1 MVTELISKYVWLI
14 QTVSKAGLEG
24 LSLEEIQSRWERR
37 WDSEYPRRTFCNHR
51 DAVAEIFGIDIECNR
66 STRRYFIR
74 YPESLEGSTA
84 WMVNTFTVK
93 SLLELS
99 RERLSGRVSVEN
111 IPSGQIYLADIMS
124 AMLDNVK
131 VVISYKKYSSSEPE
145 FLTVSP
151 YALKEDMK
159 RWYLIGFADERKAMR
174 VYGLDRICSLSVT
187 GDRFRLHAG
196 FDVDELFYDSYGV
209 YIHNGDPAVEV
220 VLECGADQ
228 AGFFRDL
235 PLHHTQK
242 IKMENDRAVI
252 SFRAVPNTRMIM
264 DLCSFGSKIRILSPA
279 VVRDAVIGEFRKA
292 LEKYEDYD

>member
-14 QTVSKAGLEG
+14 QTVSKAGIEG
-24 LSLEEIQSRWERR
+24 LSLEEIQSRWEHR
-37 WDSEYPRRTFCNHR
+37 WDSAYSRRTFCNHR
-51 DAVAEIFGIDIECNR
+51 EAVAEVFGIDIECNR

-74 YPESLEGSTA
+74 YPDSLEGNTA

-131 VVISYKKYSSSEPE
+131 IVISYKKYSSAAPE
-145 FLTVSP
+145 SLTVSP

-159 RWYLIGFADERKAMR
+159 RWYLIGFTDERKALR
-174 VYGLDRICSLSVT
+174 VYGLDRICSLEVT
-187 GDRFRLHAG
+187 GDRFRLPAG

-209 YIHNGDPAVEV
+209 YIHNGDPAAEV
-220 VLECGADQ
+220 VLECSPDQ

-235 PLHHTQK
+235 PLHHSQK
-242 IKMENDRAVI
+242 IRMEDGKAVI

-264 DLCSFGSKIRILSPA
+264 DLCSLGSKIRIVSPA
-279 VVRDAVIGEFRKA
+279 AVRDAVLDEFRKA
-292 LEKYEDYD
+292 LEKY

>member
-37 WDSEYPRRTFCNHR
+37 WDSPYSRRTFCNHR

-74 YPESLEGSTA
+74 YPESLEGNTA

-131 VVISYKKYSSSEPE
+131 VVISYKKYSSAVQET
-145 FLTVSP
+145 LTVSP
-151 YALKEDMK
+151 FALKEDMK
-159 RWYLIGFADERKAMR
+159 RWYLIGFAEERKALR
-174 VYGLDRICSLSVT
+174 VYGLDRICSLRVT
-187 GDRFRLHAG
+187 EDRFRLPAG
-196 FDVDELFYDSYGV
+196 FDVDDLFYDSYGV

-220 VLECGADQ
+220 VLECATDQ

-235 PLHHTQK
+235 PLHPSQK
-242 IKMENDRAVI
+242 ISVGEDRAVI

>member
-24 LSLEEIQSRWERR
+24 LSLGEIQSRWERR

-111 IPSGQIYLADIMS
+111 IPSGQVYLADIMS

-131 VVISYKKYSSSEPE
+131 VLISYKKYSSSEPE

-187 GDRFRLHAG
+187 GDRFRLPAG

-220 VLECGADQ
+220 VLGCGADQ

-279 VVRDAVIGEFRKA
+279 VVRDAVIGEFRKS